1 VVGDPHPRIIIIEGK
16 VNVAVTVITTV
27 TVTVVMVMIATA
39 EHEVVGN
46 PIVIVIVI
54 VIVITM
60 NSNEI
65 EIEGTMM
72 IRILIRTAII
82 VAERARAPD
91 LVRAIDTLPAAEIP
105 IEIPIEIDEAE
116 TLLAIVLAVVEG
128 NMNIPVRIRH
138 EGGILLIVIVMSIA
152 REVQVQV
159 DRILHPARR
168 AEARAEALAK
178 AKALVG
184 AEVEVAVAADQ
195 DRYLLVR
202 IPPNNRKRRRKR
214 SS

>member
-1 VVGDPHPRIIIIEGK
+1 MVGDPHPRIIIIEGK

-46 PIVIVIVI
+46 PIVIAI

-60 NSNEI
+60 NSSEI

-178 AKALVG
+178 AKALFG
-184 AEVEVAVAADQ
+184 AEVEVEVAADQ

>member
-1 VVGDPHPRIIIIEGK
+1 MVGDPHPRIIIIEGK

-46 PIVIVIVI
+46 PIVIVI

-184 AEVEVAVAADQ
+184 AEVEVAADQ